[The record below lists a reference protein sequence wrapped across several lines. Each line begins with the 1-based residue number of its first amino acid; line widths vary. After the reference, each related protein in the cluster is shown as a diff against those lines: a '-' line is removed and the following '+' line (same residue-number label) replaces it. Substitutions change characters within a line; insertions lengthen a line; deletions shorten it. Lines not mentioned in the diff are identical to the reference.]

1 MFSLF
6 SFMGGFK
13 DMRRCFYPGT
23 IAIGDAVPEISDAE
37 CDAMAGFGAS

>member
-1 MFSLF
+1 
-6 SFMGGFK
+6 
-13 DMRRCFYPGT
+13 MRRCFYPGT